1 MDGYSRPLVSTP
13 AKKILVVEDDGDLRE
28 EIAAFI
34 RDLGVD
40 VQQACDGVEGLEHL
54 ANSPPPAAILL
65 DMRMPRLDGPGFLE
79 AIRCE
84 PHLAD
89 IPVVTMT
96 GDPEAVP
103 GGPVA
108 SRLQKP
114 FDVEELARIM
124 VSLCGA

>member
-1 MDGYSRPLVSTP
+1 VLVSLH

-34 RDLGVD
+34 TDLGVE

-54 ANSPPPAAILL
+54 ANGPPPAAILL

-79 AIRCE
+79 ALRGE

-96 GDPEAVP
+96 GDPDAVP
-103 GGPVA
+103 GGPIA

-114 FDVEELARIM
+114 LDVEELARIM
-124 VSLCGA
+124 VSLCEA